1 MTTVP
6 GSASTRA
13 VRGTVTVPF
22 WPLLSAGVITL
33 LFGLGVLAWPQV
45 TLRLVGLMAGA
56 WLLVIGL
63 MRVFGAFRAGRGAGR
78 DESARGVPMRR
89 IVDGAFGLL
98 LVIVGLVC
106 LRDAAAGVVAVSVL
120 IGLAWLLS
128 GFAGVLLGAFT
139 TGDVRAWLLGIGAVS
154 IAVGVLF
161 LAWPSLSLQVLVLLS
176 GITAIVLGVA
186 EIAVAFRVRR
196 AVAG

>member
-13 VRGTVTVPF
+13 VHRPVTVPF

-45 TLRLVGLMAGA
+45 TLRLVGLMAGV

-63 MRVFGAFRAGRGAGR
+63 MRIFGAFRARR
-78 DESARGVPMRR
+78 DETARFVPMRR

-98 LVIVGLVC
+98 LAIVGLAC
-106 LRDAAAGVVAVSVL
+106 LRDTATGVVAVSVL

-139 TGDVRAWLLGIGAVS
+139 AGQVRGWLFGIGAVS
-154 IAVGVLF
+154 VAVGVLF
-161 LAWPSLSLQVLVLLS
+161 LAWPSLSLSVLVLLS
-176 GITAIVLGVA
+176 GITAIVLGIA
-186 EIAVAFRVRR
+186 EIGVAFGARH